1 MNRYKLIILILPI
14 AISAQSDLYPIED
27 YYGGGIG
34 YSPMYMILDSIPG
47 ASKLKQVGVNPDNF
61 NSPFVIHG
69 GEGFTQISGR
79 WRLGGYAG
87 IGTSRISNALSV
99 ILAVETNGY
108 PGIQDTTTIII
119 TDQGLPDPIIRDS
132 TENYTGIFVPT
143 IEAKFTF
150 MISAVTLEYVVPI
163 FRDLE
168 IASGAMFGI
177 GRTIISIDQNTGTPR
192 WDESFSNNFG
202 QVLNDTLIYTID
214 ATGSPS
220 SEAAIDALQG
230 AYLPPLA
237 SNAGMTNLSGTFFN
251 FQPYVAV
258 KWQITDR
265 VGLRLS
271 IGYNKGVIRAGQ
283 WQLNDRFQISDS
295 PESSLSGLSFRTM
308 IYFGL

>member
-1 MNRYKLIILILPI
+1 MNRYKLVILILPI
-14 AISAQSDLYPIED
+14 LISAQSDLYPVED

-99 ILAVETNGY
+99 ILAVDTNGLE
-108 PGIQDTTTIII
+108 GIQDTDTTII
-119 TDQGLPDPIIRDS
+119 RDDGTS
-132 TENYTGIFVPT
+132 EPFLRDTTENYTGIFVPT

-168 IASGAMFGI
+168 IASGAMFGL

-192 WDESFSNNFG
+192 WDASFSNNFG

-214 ATGSPS
+214 ATGTNPHN
-220 SEAAIDALQG
+220 AMDALQG

-237 SNAGMTNLSGTFFN
+237 SSAGMTNLSGTFFN

-283 WQLNDRFQISDS
+283 WKLNDRFQISDS
-295 PESSLSGLSFRTM
+295 PKSSLSGLSFRTM

>member
-1 MNRYKLIILILPI
+1 MNRYKLIILTLPI
-14 AISAQSDLYPIED
+14 VIFAQSDLYPVED

-47 ASKLKQVGVNPDNF
+47 SSKLRQVGVNPDNF

-99 ILAVETNGY
+99 LFGVETNGIE
-108 PGIQDTTTIII
+108 GIQTTANDTA
-119 TDQGLPDPIIRDS
+119 QRDF
-132 TENYTGIFVPT
+132 TQIYTGIFVPT
-143 IEAKFTF
+143 LEAKFTF
-150 MISAVTLEYVVPI
+150 MISAITLEYVVPI

-168 IASGAMFGI
+168 IASGAMFGL

-192 WDESFSNNFG
+192 WDASFSNNFG
-202 QVLNDTLIYTID
+202 QVINDTLIYTVD
-214 ATGSPS
+214 ATGTTP
-220 SEAAIDALQG
+220 EAATDALQG
-230 AYLPPLA
+230 SYLPPQA
-237 SNAGMTNLSGTFFN
+237 SSAGMTNLSGTFFN

-271 IGYNKGVIRAGQ
+271 IGFNKGVIRAGQ
-283 WQLNDRFQISDS
+283 WKLNDRFQISDS
-295 PESSLSGLSFRTM
+295 PESALSGLSFRTM

>member
-1 MNRYKLIILILPI
+1 MNRYKLIILTLPI
-14 AISAQSDLYPIED
+14 VIFAQSDLYPVED

-47 ASKLKQVGVNPDNF
+47 ASKLRQVGVNPDNF

-99 ILAVETNGY
+99 LFGVETNGIE
-108 PGIQDTTTIII
+108 GIQTTASDTS
-119 TDQGLPDPIIRDS
+119 QPDL
-132 TENYTGIFVPT
+132 TEKYTGIFVPT
-143 IEAKFTF
+143 LEAKFTF
-150 MISAVTLEYVVPI
+150 MISAITLEYVVPI

-192 WDESFSNNFG
+192 WDASFSNNFG
-202 QVLNDTLIYTID
+202 QVINDTLIYTVD
-214 ATGSPS
+214 ATGTTPQ
-220 SEAAIDALQG
+220 AAIDALQG
-230 AYLPPLA
+230 SYLPPQT
-237 SNAGMTNLSGTFFN
+237 SSAGMTNLSGTFFN

-271 IGYNKGVIRAGQ
+271 IGFNKGVIRAGQ
-283 WQLNDRFQISDS
+283 WKLNDRFQISDS
-295 PESSLSGLSFRTM
+295 PESALSGLSFRTM

>member
-1 MNRYKLIILILPI
+1 MNRYKLIILVLPI
-14 AISAQSDLYPIED
+14 VIFAQSNLYPVED

-47 ASKLKQVGVNPDNF
+47 ASKLRQVGVNPDNF

-99 ILAVETNGY
+99 LFAVDTNGIE
-108 PGIQDTTTIII
+108 GIQNTITIINTGGGNDTTQK
-119 TDQGLPDPIIRDS
+119 DL

-143 IEAKFTF
+143 LEAKFTF
-150 MISAVTLEYVVPI
+150 MISAITLEYVVPI

-168 IASGAMFGI
+168 IASGAMFGL

-192 WDESFSNNFG
+192 WDASFSNNFG
-202 QVLNDTLIYTID
+202 QVINDTLIYTVD
-214 ATGSPS
+214 ATGTTP
-220 SEAAIDALQG
+220 EDAIDALQG
-230 AYLPPLA
+230 SYLSPQA
-237 SNAGMTNLSGTFFN
+237 SSAGMTNLSGSFFN

-271 IGYNKGVIRAGQ
+271 IGFNKGVIRAGQ
-283 WQLNDRFQISDS
+283 WKLNDRFQISDS
-295 PESSLSGLSFRTM
+295 PESALSGLSFRTM

>member
-1 MNRYKLIILILPI
+1 
-14 AISAQSDLYPIED
+14 
-27 YYGGGIG
+27 
-34 YSPMYMILDSIPG
+34 MYMILDSIPG

-99 ILAVETNGY
+99 ILAVDTNGLE
-108 PGIQDTTTIII
+108 GIQDTDTTIII
-119 TDQGLPDPIIRDS
+119 DGISFPYDPD
-132 TENYTGIFVPT
+132 TTANYTGIFVPT

-192 WDESFSNNFG
+192 WDASFSNNFG

-214 ATGSPS
+214 TTGTTSHL
-220 SEAAIDALQG
+220 AIDALQG

>member
-1 MNRYKLIILILPI
+1 MNRYKLIILVLPI
-14 AISAQSDLYPIED
+14 VIFAQSDLYPVED

-99 ILAVETNGY
+99 LFAVDTNGIE
-108 PGIQDTTTIII
+108 GIQNTITINQPEPGVIDTT
-119 TDQGLPDPIIRDS
+119 QRDF
-132 TENYTGIFVPT
+132 TAIYTGIFVPT
-143 IEAKFTF
+143 LEAKFTF
-150 MISAVTLEYVVPI
+150 MISAITLEYVVPI

-168 IASGAMFGI
+168 IASGAMFGV

-192 WDESFSNNFG
+192 WDASFNNNFG
-202 QVLNDTLIYTID
+202 QVINDTLIYTVD
-214 ATGSPS
+214 ATGTTPQ
-220 SEAAIDALQG
+220 AAIDALQG
-230 AYLPPLA
+230 SYLPPQT
-237 SNAGMTNLSGTFFN
+237 SSAGMTNLSGTFFN

-271 IGYNKGVIRAGQ
+271 IGFNKGVIRAGQ
-283 WQLNDRFQISDS
+283 WKLNDRFQISDS
-295 PESSLSGLSFRTM
+295 PESALSGLSFRTM

>member
-14 AISAQSDLYPIED
+14 VISAQSDLYPVED

-99 ILAVETNGY
+99 ILAVNTNRM
-108 PGIQDTTTIII
+108 PGIQDTLTPGIGTEDDVRADTTAH
-119 TDQGLPDPIIRDS
+119 
-132 TENYTGIFVPT
+132 YTGIFVPT

-150 MISAVTLEYVVPI
+150 MISAITLEYVVPI

-168 IASGAMFGI
+168 VASGAMFGI

-192 WDESFSNNFG
+192 WDASFSNNFG

-214 ATGSPS
+214 TTGTNPQ
-220 SEAAIDALQG
+220 AAIDALQG

-237 SNAGMTNLSGTFFN
+237 SSAGMTNLSGTFFN

-283 WQLNDRFQISDS
+283 WKLNDRFQISDS

>member
-1 MNRYKLIILILPI
+1 MNRYKLIILTLPI
-14 AISAQSDLYPIED
+14 VIFAQSDLYPVED

-47 ASKLKQVGVNPDNF
+47 ASKLRQVGVNPDNF

-99 ILAVETNGY
+99 LFGVETNGVE
-108 PGIQDTTTIII
+108 GIQTA
-119 TDQGLPDPIIRDS
+119 DS
-132 TENYTGIFVPT
+132 DSAQKDFTAKYNGIFVPT
-143 IEAKFTF
+143 LEAKFTF
-150 MISAVTLEYVVPI
+150 MISSITLEYVVPI

-168 IASGAMFGI
+168 IASGAMFGL

-192 WDESFSNNFG
+192 WDASFSNNFG
-202 QVLNDTLIYTID
+202 QVINDTLIYTVD
-214 ATGSPS
+214 ATGTTPQ
-220 SEAAIDALQG
+220 AAIDALQG
-230 AYLPPLA
+230 SYLPPQT
-237 SNAGMTNLSGTFFN
+237 SSAGMTNLSGTFFN

-271 IGYNKGVIRAGQ
+271 IGFNKGVIRAGQ
-283 WQLNDRFQISDS
+283 WKLNDRFQISDS
-295 PESSLSGLSFRTM
+295 PESALSGLSFRTM

>member
-14 AISAQSDLYPIED
+14 VISAQSDLYPIED

-47 ASKLKQVGVNPDNF
+47 ASKLRQVGVNPDNF

-87 IGTSRISNALSV
+87 VGTSRISNALSV
-99 ILAVETNGY
+99 ILAVDTNGLE
-108 PGIQDTTTIII
+108 GIQDTTTTII
-119 TDQGLPDPIIRDS
+119 TGGTSVEYDPDTI
-132 TENYTGIFVPT
+132 ENYTGIFVPT

-168 IASGAMFGI
+168 VASGAMFGI
-177 GRTIISIDQNTGTPR
+177 GKTIISIDQNTGTPR
-192 WDESFSNNFG
+192 WDASFSNNFG

-214 ATGSPS
+214 ATGTTPQL
-220 SEAAIDALQG
+220 AIDELQG

-251 FQPYVAV
+251 FQPYLAV

-295 PESSLSGLSFRTM
+295 PESALSGLSFRTM

>member
-1 MNRYKLIILILPI
+1 MNRYKLVILILPI
-14 AISAQSDLYPIED
+14 LISAQSDLYPVED

-99 ILAVETNGY
+99 ILAVDTNGLE
-108 PGIQDTTTIII
+108 GIQDT
-119 TDQGLPDPIIRDS
+119 DS
-132 TENYTGIFVPT
+132 TEIYTGIFVPT

-168 IASGAMFGI
+168 VASGAMFGL

-192 WDESFSNNFG
+192 WDASFSNNFG
-202 QVLNDTLIYTID
+202 QVMNDTLIYIVD
-214 ATGSPS
+214 ATGTTPQ
-220 SEAAIDALQG
+220 AAIDALQG
-230 AYLPPLA
+230 SYLPPQA
-237 SNAGMTNLSGTFFN
+237 SSAGMTNLSGTFFN

-265 VGLRLS
+265 VGLRIS

-283 WQLNDRFQISDS
+283 WKLNDRFQVSDS
-295 PESSLSGLSFRTM
+295 PKSALSGLSFRTM

>member
-1 MNRYKLIILILPI
+1 MNRYKLIILTLPI
-14 AISAQSDLYPIED
+14 VIFAQSDLYPVED

-47 ASKLKQVGVNPDNF
+47 ASKLRQVGVNPDNF

-99 ILAVETNGY
+99 ILAVETNGLE
-108 PGIQDTTTIII
+108 GIQDTDTT
-119 TDQGLPDPIIRDS
+119 R
-132 TENYTGIFVPT
+132 NYTGIFVPT

-150 MISAVTLEYVVPI
+150 MISAITLEYVVPI

-168 IASGAMFGI
+168 IASGSMFGL

-192 WDESFSNNFG
+192 WDASFSNNFG
-202 QVLNDTLIYTID
+202 QVINDTLIYTVD
-214 ATGSPS
+214 ATGTTP
-220 SEAAIDALQG
+220 EAATDALQG
-230 AYLPPLA
+230 SYLPPQA
-237 SNAGMTNLSGTFFN
+237 SSAGMTNLSGTFFN

-271 IGYNKGVIRAGQ
+271 IGFNKGVIRAGQ
-283 WQLNDRFQISDS
+283 WKLNDRFQISDS
-295 PESSLSGLSFRTM
+295 PESALSGLSFRTM

>member
-14 AISAQSDLYPIED
+14 VISAQSDLYPIED

-99 ILAVETNGY
+99 ILAVERNELE
-108 PGIQDTTTIII
+108 GIQDTTTTII
-119 TDQGLPDPIIRDS
+119 TGGNPFVYYPD
-132 TENYTGIFVPT
+132 TTANYTGIFVPT

-168 IASGAMFGI
+168 VASGAMFGI

-214 ATGSPS
+214 TTGTNPHN
-220 SEAAIDALQG
+220 AMDALQG

-271 IGYNKGVIRAGQ
+271 IGFNKGVIRAGQ
-283 WQLNDRFQISDS
+283 WKLNDRFQISDS
-295 PESSLSGLSFRTM
+295 PKSELSGLSFRTM

>member
-1 MNRYKLIILILPI
+1 MNRYKLIILVLPI
-14 AISAQSDLYPIED
+14 VIFAQSNLYPVED

-47 ASKLKQVGVNPDNF
+47 ASKLRQVGVNPDNF

-99 ILAVETNGY
+99 LFAVDTNGIE
-108 PGIQDTTTIII
+108 GIQNTITIENTGGGNDTT
-119 TDQGLPDPIIRDS
+119 QRDF
-132 TENYTGIFVPT
+132 TKIYTGIFVPT

-150 MISAVTLEYVVPI
+150 MIGAATLEYVVPI

-168 IASGAMFGI
+168 VASGAMFGI
-177 GRTIISIDQNTGTPR
+177 GRTVISIDQNTGTPR
-192 WDESFSNNFG
+192 WDASFSNNFG
-202 QVLNDTLIYTID
+202 QIINDTLYYAID
-214 ATGSPS
+214 TTGTTSQ
-220 SEAAIDALQG
+220 AAFDALQG
-230 AYLPPLA
+230 SYLPPLA
-237 SNAGMTNLSGTFFN
+237 SSAGMTSISGTFFN

-271 IGYNKGVIRAGQ
+271 IGYNKGVVRAGQ
-283 WQLNDRFQISDS
+283 WKLNDRFQISDS
-295 PESSLSGLSFRTM
+295 PESALSGLTFRTM
-308 IYFGL
+308 LYFGL

>member
-14 AISAQSDLYPIED
+14 VISAQSDLYPIED

-47 ASKLKQVGVNPDNF
+47 ASKLRQVGVNPDNF

-99 ILAVETNGY
+99 KLAVDTNGLE
-108 PGIQDTTTIII
+108 GIQDTATIEII
-119 TDQGLPDPIIRDS
+119 DGNPFEYDPDT

-143 IEAKFTF
+143 LEAKFTF

-168 IASGAMFGI
+168 IASGAMFGV
-177 GRTIISIDQNTGTPR
+177 GKTVISIDQNTGTPR
-192 WDESFSNNFG
+192 WDASFSNNFG
-202 QVLNDTLIYTID
+202 QVLNDTLIYSID
-214 ATGSPS
+214 ATPGN
-220 SEAAIDALQG
+220 AQTAIDDLQG
-230 AYLPPLA
+230 SYLPALA
-237 SNAGMTNLSGTFFN
+237 SSAGMTNLSGTFFN

-283 WQLNDRFQISDS
+283 WKLNDRFQISDS
-295 PESSLSGLSFRTM
+295 PKSSLSGLSFRTM

>member
-99 ILAVETNGY
+99 ILAVNTNGLE
-108 PGIQDTTTIII
+108 GIQDTDTTIII
-119 TDQGLPDPIIRDS
+119 DGTSEDFLRDT

-214 ATGSPS
+214 TTGTNPHN
-220 SEAAIDALQG
+220 AMDALQG

-251 FQPYVAV
+251 FQPYIAV

-283 WQLNDRFQISDS
+283 WKLNDRFQISDS
-295 PESSLSGLSFRTM
+295 PKSSLSGLSFRTM

>member
-1 MNRYKLIILILPI
+1 MNRYKLVILILPI
-14 AISAQSDLYPIED
+14 LISAQSDLYPIED

-99 ILAVETNGY
+99 ILAVETNGLE
-108 PGIQDTTTIII
+108 GIQDT
-119 TDQGLPDPIIRDS
+119 DS
-132 TENYTGIFVPT
+132 TEIYTGIFVPT

-168 IASGAMFGI
+168 VASGAMFGI
-177 GRTIISIDQNTGTPR
+177 GKTIISIDQNTGTPR
-192 WDESFSNNFG
+192 WDASFSNNFG
-202 QVLNDTLIYTID
+202 QVLNDTLVYAID
-214 ATGSPS
+214 TTGTTSH
-220 SEAAIDALQG
+220 AAIDALQG

-283 WQLNDRFQISDS
+283 WKLNDRFQISDS
-295 PESSLSGLSFRTM
+295 PKSSLSGLSFRTM

>member
-14 AISAQSDLYPIED
+14 VISAQSDLYPIED

-87 IGTSRISNALSV
+87 VGTSRISNALSV
-99 ILAVETNGY
+99 ILAVDDNGML
-108 PGIQDTTTIII
+108 GIQDTITPAIGTEDEVPADTTA
-119 TDQGLPDPIIRDS
+119 L
-132 TENYTGIFVPT
+132 YTGIFVPT

-168 IASGAMFGI
+168 VASGAMFGI

-220 SEAAIDALQG
+220 STAAIDALQG

-283 WQLNDRFQISDS
+283 WKLNDRFQISDS
-295 PESSLSGLSFRTM
+295 PESALSGLSFRTM

>member
-1 MNRYKLIILILPI
+1 
-14 AISAQSDLYPIED
+14 
-27 YYGGGIG
+27 
-34 YSPMYMILDSIPG
+34 
-47 ASKLKQVGVNPDNF
+47 
-61 NSPFVIHG
+61 
-69 GEGFTQISGR
+69 
-79 WRLGGYAG
+79 
-87 IGTSRISNALSV
+87 
-99 ILAVETNGY
+99 
-108 PGIQDTTTIII
+108 
-119 TDQGLPDPIIRDS
+119 
-132 TENYTGIFVPT
+132 
-143 IEAKFTF
+143 
-150 MISAVTLEYVVPI
+150 VPI

-168 IASGAMFGI
+168 VASGAMFGI

-192 WDESFSNNFG
+192 WDASFSNNFG

-214 ATGSPS
+214 TTGTTPQ
-220 SEAAIDALQG
+220 AAIDELQG

-283 WQLNDRFQISDS
+283 WKLNDRFQISDS
-295 PESSLSGLSFRTM
+295 PKSSLSGLSFRTM

>member
-1 MNRYKLIILILPI
+1 MNRYKLITLILPI
-14 AISAQSDLYPIED
+14 VIFAQSDLYPVED

-47 ASKLKQVGVNPDNF
+47 ASKLRQVGVNPDNF

-99 ILAVETNGY
+99 ILAVETNGLE
-108 PGIQDTTTIII
+108 GIQDTDTT
-119 TDQGLPDPIIRDS
+119 R
-132 TENYTGIFVPT
+132 NYTGIFVPT

-168 IASGAMFGI
+168 VASGAMFGL

-192 WDESFSNNFG
+192 WDASFSNNFG
-202 QVLNDTLIYTID
+202 QVMNDTLIYIVD
-214 ATGSPS
+214 DTGTTP
-220 SEAAIDALQG
+220 EAAIDALQG
-230 AYLPPLA
+230 SYLPPQA
-237 SNAGMTNLSGTFFN
+237 SSAGMTNLSGTFFN

-283 WQLNDRFQISDS
+283 WKLNDRFQVSDS
-295 PESSLSGLSFRTM
+295 PKSALSGLSFMTM

>member
-14 AISAQSDLYPIED
+14 VISAQSDLYPVED

-99 ILAVETNGY
+99 ILAVDDNGM
-108 PGIQDTTTIII
+108 PGIQDTLTLGIGTEDDVPADTTAH
-119 TDQGLPDPIIRDS
+119 
-132 TENYTGIFVPT
+132 YTGIFVPT

-168 IASGAMFGI
+168 VASGAMFGI

-220 SEAAIDALQG
+220 SEAAIVALQG

>member
-1 MNRYKLIILILPI
+1 MNRYKLIILVLPI
-14 AISAQSDLYPIED
+14 VIFAQSNLYPVED

-47 ASKLKQVGVNPDNF
+47 ASKLRQVGVNPDNF

-99 ILAVETNGY
+99 LFGVDTNGIE
-108 PGIQDTTTIII
+108 GIQNTITIINTGGGNDTT
-119 TDQGLPDPIIRDS
+119 QPDL

-143 IEAKFTF
+143 LEAKFTF
-150 MISAVTLEYVVPI
+150 MISAITLEYVVPI

-168 IASGAMFGI
+168 IASGAMFGL

-192 WDESFSNNFG
+192 WDASFSNNFG
-202 QVLNDTLIYTID
+202 QVINDTLIYTVD
-214 ATGSPS
+214 ATGTTPQ
-220 SEAAIDALQG
+220 AAIDALQG
-230 AYLPPLA
+230 SYLSPQA
-237 SNAGMTNLSGTFFN
+237 SSAGMTNLSGSFFN

-271 IGYNKGVIRAGQ
+271 IGFNKGVIRAGQ
-283 WQLNDRFQISDS
+283 WKLNDRFQISDS
-295 PESSLSGLSFRTM
+295 PESALSGLSFRTM

>member
-1 MNRYKLIILILPI
+1 MNRYKLIILVLPI
-14 AISAQSDLYPIED
+14 VIFAQSNLYPVED

-99 ILAVETNGY
+99 LFAVDTNGIE
-108 PGIQDTTTIII
+108 GIQNTITIENTGGGNDTT
-119 TDQGLPDPIIRDS
+119 QRDF
-132 TENYTGIFVPT
+132 TKIYTGIFVPT
-143 IEAKFTF
+143 LEAKFTF
-150 MISAVTLEYVVPI
+150 MISAITLEYVVPI

-168 IASGAMFGI
+168 IASGAMFGL

-192 WDESFSNNFG
+192 WDASFSNNFG
-202 QVLNDTLIYTID
+202 QVMNDTLIYIVD
-214 ATGSPS
+214 DTGTTP
-220 SEAAIDALQG
+220 EAAIDALQG
-230 AYLPPLA
+230 SYLPPQA
-237 SNAGMTNLSGTFFN
+237 SSAGMTNLSGTFFN

-283 WQLNDRFQISDS
+283 WKLNDRFQVSDS
-295 PESSLSGLSFRTM
+295 PKSALSGLSFRTM

>member
-1 MNRYKLIILILPI
+1 MNRYKLIILTLPI
-14 AISAQSDLYPIED
+14 VIFAQSDLYPVED

-47 ASKLKQVGVNPDNF
+47 ASKLRQVGVNPDNF

-99 ILAVETNGY
+99 LFGVETNGIE
-108 PGIQDTTTIII
+108 GIQTTANDTA
-119 TDQGLPDPIIRDS
+119 QRDF
-132 TENYTGIFVPT
+132 TKIYTGIFVPT
-143 IEAKFTF
+143 LEAKFTF
-150 MISAVTLEYVVPI
+150 MISAITLEYVVPI

-168 IASGAMFGI
+168 IASGAMFGL

-192 WDESFSNNFG
+192 WDASFSNNFG
-202 QVLNDTLIYTID
+202 QVINDTLIYTVD
-214 ATGSPS
+214 ATGTTPQ
-220 SEAAIDALQG
+220 AATDALQG
-230 AYLPPLA
+230 SYLPPQA
-237 SNAGMTNLSGTFFN
+237 SSAGMTNLSGTFFN

-271 IGYNKGVIRAGQ
+271 IGFNKGVIRAGQ
-283 WQLNDRFQISDS
+283 WKLNDRFQISDS
-295 PESSLSGLSFRTM
+295 PESALSGLSFRTM

>member
-1 MNRYKLIILILPI
+1 MNRYKLIILTLPI
-14 AISAQSDLYPIED
+14 VIFAQSDLYPVED

-47 ASKLKQVGVNPDNF
+47 ASKLRQVGVNPDNF

-99 ILAVETNGY
+99 LFGVETNGIE
-108 PGIQDTTTIII
+108 GIQTTASDTS
-119 TDQGLPDPIIRDS
+119 QPDL
-132 TENYTGIFVPT
+132 TEKYTGIFVPT
-143 IEAKFTF
+143 LEAKFTF
-150 MISAVTLEYVVPI
+150 MISAITLEYVVPI

-168 IASGAMFGI
+168 IASGAMFGV

-192 WDESFSNNFG
+192 WDASFSNNFG
-202 QVLNDTLIYTID
+202 QVINDTLIYTVD
-214 ATGSPS
+214 ATGTTPQ
-220 SEAAIDALQG
+220 AAIDALQG
-230 AYLPPLA
+230 SYLQPQT
-237 SNAGMTNLSGTFFN
+237 SSAGMTNLSGTFFN

-271 IGYNKGVIRAGQ
+271 IGFNKGVIRAGQ
-283 WQLNDRFQISDS
+283 WKLNDRFQISDS
-295 PESSLSGLSFRTM
+295 PESALSGLSFRTM

>member
-1 MNRYKLIILILPI
+1 MNRYKLVILILPI
-14 AISAQSDLYPIED
+14 LISAQSDLYPVED

-99 ILAVETNGY
+99 ILAVETNGLE
-108 PGIQDTTTIII
+108 GIQDT
-119 TDQGLPDPIIRDS
+119 DS
-132 TENYTGIFVPT
+132 TEIYTGIFVPT

-168 IASGAMFGI
+168 VASGAMFGL

-192 WDESFSNNFG
+192 WDASFSNNFG
-202 QVLNDTLIYTID
+202 QVMNDTLIYIVD
-214 ATGSPS
+214 ATGTTPQ
-220 SEAAIDALQG
+220 AAIDALQG
-230 AYLPPLA
+230 SYLPPQA
-237 SNAGMTNLSGTFFN
+237 SSAGMTNLSGTFFN

-265 VGLRLS
+265 VGLRIS

-283 WQLNDRFQISDS
+283 WKLNDRFQVSDS
-295 PESSLSGLSFRTM
+295 PKSALSGLSFRTM

>member
-14 AISAQSDLYPIED
+14 VISAQSDLYPVED

-99 ILAVETNGY
+99 ILAVETNGLV
-108 PGIQDTTTIII
+108 GIQDTSTTEIIN
-119 TDQGLPDPIIRDS
+119 GNPFRYERDS

-168 IASGAMFGI
+168 VASGAMFGI

-214 ATGSPS
+214 TTGTNPQ
-220 SEAAIDALQG
+220 AAIDALQG

-251 FQPYVAV
+251 FQPYIAV

-283 WQLNDRFQISDS
+283 WKLNDRFQISDS

>member
-47 ASKLKQVGVNPDNF
+47 ASKLRQVGVNPDNF

-99 ILAVETNGY
+99 KLAVDTNGLE
-108 PGIQDTTTIII
+108 GIQDTATIEII
-119 TDQGLPDPIIRDS
+119 DGNPFEYDPDT

-143 IEAKFTF
+143 LEAKFTF

-168 IASGAMFGI
+168 IASGAMFGV
-177 GRTIISIDQNTGTPR
+177 GKTVISIDQNTGTPR
-192 WDESFSNNFG
+192 WDASFSNNFG
-202 QVLNDTLIYTID
+202 QVLNDTLIYSID
-214 ATGSPS
+214 ATPGN
-220 SEAAIDALQG
+220 AQTAIDDLQG
-230 AYLPPLA
+230 SYLPALA
-237 SNAGMTNLSGTFFN
+237 SSAGMTNLSGTFFN

-258 KWQITDR
+258 KWQFLER
-265 VGLRLS
+265 LGLRIS
-271 IGYNKGVIRAGQ
+271 VGFNKGTIQAGK
-283 WQLNDRFQISDS
+283 WKLNGNTKISDS
-295 PESSLSGLSFRTM
+295 PASAIQGASFRTM
-308 IYFGL
+308 LYIGL

>member
-14 AISAQSDLYPIED
+14 VISAQSDLYPVED

-99 ILAVETNGY
+99 ILAVETNGLE
-108 PGIQDTTTIII
+108 GIQDTSTTEIIN
-119 TDQGLPDPIIRDS
+119 GNPIRYERDS

-168 IASGAMFGI
+168 VASGAMFGI

-192 WDESFSNNFG
+192 WDASFSNNFG

-214 ATGSPS
+214 TTGTNPQ
-220 SEAAIDALQG
+220 AAIDALQG

-237 SNAGMTNLSGTFFN
+237 SSAGMTNLSGTFFN
-251 FQPYVAV
+251 FQPYIAV

-283 WQLNDRFQISDS
+283 WKLNDRFQISDS
-295 PESSLSGLSFRTM
+295 PESAYSGLSFRTM

>member
-14 AISAQSDLYPIED
+14 VISAQSDLYPIED

-99 ILAVETNGY
+99 ILAVDDNGM
-108 PGIQDTTTIII
+108 PGIQDTI
-119 TDQGLPDPIIRDS
+119 TPALGTDPPVLEDL
-132 TENYTGIFVPT
+132 TANYTGIFVPT

-168 IASGAMFGI
+168 IASGAMFGL

-214 ATGSPS
+214 ATGATS
-220 SEAAIDALQG
+220 SQAAIDELQG

-283 WQLNDRFQISDS
+283 WKLNDRFQISDS
-295 PESSLSGLSFRTM
+295 PKSSLSGLSFRTM

>member
-1 MNRYKLIILILPI
+1 MNRYKLIILTLPI
-14 AISAQSDLYPIED
+14 VIFAQSDLYPVED

-47 ASKLKQVGVNPDNF
+47 ASKLRQVGVNPDNF

-99 ILAVETNGY
+99 ILAVETNGLE
-108 PGIQDTTTIII
+108 GIQDTDTT
-119 TDQGLPDPIIRDS
+119 R
-132 TENYTGIFVPT
+132 NYTGIFVPT

-168 IASGAMFGI
+168 VASGAMFGI

-192 WDESFSNNFG
+192 WDASFSNNFG

-214 ATGSPS
+214 TTGTNPQ
-220 SEAAIDALQG
+220 AAIDALQG

-237 SNAGMTNLSGTFFN
+237 SSAGMTNLSGTFFN
-251 FQPYVAV
+251 FQPYIAV

-283 WQLNDRFQISDS
+283 WKLNDRFQISDS
-295 PESSLSGLSFRTM
+295 PESALSGLSFRTM

>member
-1 MNRYKLIILILPI
+1 MNRCKLIILILPI
-14 AISAQSDLYPIED
+14 VIFAQSDLYPVED
-27 YYGGGIG
+27 YFGGGIG

-61 NSPFVIHG
+61 NSPFVVHG

-99 ILAVETNGY
+99 KLAVESNGY
-108 PGIQDTTTIII
+108 PGIQFVDNENGI
-119 TDQGLPDPIIRDS
+119 PYDS
-132 TENYTGIFVPT
+132 DKTADYTGIFVPT
-143 IEAKFTF
+143 LEAKFTF
-150 MISAVTLEYVVPI
+150 MIGAATLEYVVPI

-177 GRTIISIDQNTGTPR
+177 GRAVISIDQNTGTPR
-192 WDESFSNNFG
+192 WDASFSNNFG
-202 QVLNDTLIYTID
+202 QIINDTLIYEID
-214 ATGSPS
+214 STGTTAR
-220 SEAAIDALQG
+220 AAIDALQG
-230 AYLPPLA
+230 SYLPPQA
-237 SNAGMTNLSGTFFN
+237 SSAGMTNLSSAFFN
-251 FQPYVAV
+251 FQPYIAV

-271 IGYNKGVIRAGQ
+271 IGFNKGVIRAGQ
-283 WQLNDRFQISDS
+283 WKLNDRFQISDS

>member
-1 MNRYKLIILILPI
+1 MNRYKLIILVLPI
-14 AISAQSDLYPIED
+14 VIFAQSDLYPVED

-99 ILAVETNGY
+99 LFGVDTNGIE
-108 PGIQDTTTIII
+108 GIQNTITIINTSGGNDTT
-119 TDQGLPDPIIRDS
+119 QPDL
-132 TENYTGIFVPT
+132 TKNYTGIFVPT
-143 IEAKFTF
+143 LEAKFTF
-150 MISAVTLEYVVPI
+150 MISAITLEYVVPI

-192 WDESFSNNFG
+192 WDASFSNNFG
-202 QVLNDTLIYTID
+202 QVINDTLIYTVD
-214 ATGSPS
+214 ATGTTPQ
-220 SEAAIDALQG
+220 AAIDELQG
-230 AYLPPLA
+230 SYLSPQA
-237 SNAGMTNLSGTFFN
+237 SSAGMTNLSGTFFN

-271 IGYNKGVIRAGQ
+271 IGFNKGVIRAGQ
-283 WQLNDRFQISDS
+283 WKLNDRFQISDS
-295 PESSLSGLSFRTM
+295 PKSELSGLSFRTM

>member
-14 AISAQSDLYPIED
+14 AISAQSDLYPVED

-47 ASKLKQVGVNPDNF
+47 ASKLRQVGVNPDNF

-87 IGTSRISNALSV
+87 VGTSRISNALSV
-99 ILAVETNGY
+99 ILAVDTNGLE
-108 PGIQDTTTIII
+108 GIQDTTTTII
-119 TDQGLPDPIIRDS
+119 TGGTSVEYDPDTI
-132 TENYTGIFVPT
+132 ENYTGIFVPT

-168 IASGAMFGI
+168 VASGAMFGI

-192 WDESFSNNFG
+192 WDASFSNNFG

-214 ATGSPS
+214 ATGTTPQL
-220 SEAAIDALQG
+220 AIDALQG

-271 IGYNKGVIRAGQ
+271 IGYNKGIIRAGQ

-295 PESSLSGLSFRTM
+295 PESALSGLSFRTM

>member
-1 MNRYKLIILILPI
+1 MNRYKLIILTLPI
-14 AISAQSDLYPIED
+14 VIFAQSDLYPVED

-47 ASKLKQVGVNPDNF
+47 ASKLRQVGVNPDNF

-99 ILAVETNGY
+99 LFGVDTNGIE
-108 PGIQDTTTIII
+108 GIQNTITINQPEPGVIDTT
-119 TDQGLPDPIIRDS
+119 QPDL

-143 IEAKFTF
+143 LEAKFTF
-150 MISAVTLEYVVPI
+150 MISAITLEYVVPI

-192 WDESFSNNFG
+192 WDASFSNNFG
-202 QVLNDTLIYTID
+202 TVTNDTLIYAVD
-214 ATGSPS
+214 ATGTTPQ
-220 SEAAIDALQG
+220 AAIDALQG
-230 AYLPPLA
+230 SYLPPQA
-237 SNAGMTNLSGTFFN
+237 SSAGMTNLSGTFFN

-271 IGYNKGVIRAGQ
+271 IGFNKGVIRAGQ
-283 WQLNDRFQISDS
+283 WKLNDRFQISDS
-295 PESSLSGLSFRTM
+295 PESALSGLSFRTM